1 MSAILIKTSACVS
14 NARFYYV
21 FEDGFLSLALLLL
34 NTSLSSKNSS
44 DMFLSPGYS
53 VEAPANAV
61 HLSGLRATKELLS
74 FESRKDTVKEEADP
88 KQTGKKQHVV
98 ISSILHSL
106 EQREK
111 LHKVLIEKNSVLS

>member
-1 MSAILIKTSACVS
+1 
-14 NARFYYV
+14 
-21 FEDGFLSLALLLL
+21 
-34 NTSLSSKNSS
+34 
-44 DMFLSPGYS
+44 MFLSPGYS

-98 ISSILHSL
+98 ILSILHSL